1 MAISSPTYTTLEE
14 DGDHVIRD
22 GIDYWLCPKSHIK
35 QESNIDGAS
44 VIIGYAKLNGDFQA
58 YEDGTMISTE
68 CTVDHQGGG
77 TVLMAR
83 VSGIGSNPVVIR
95 VTP

>member
-1 MAISSPTYTTLEE
+1 MAISSPTYTECTE
-14 DGDHVIRD
+14 DGDYIIRT

-35 QESNIDGAS
+35 QESNIDGAT
-44 VIIGYAKLNGDFQA
+44 VIIGYAKLNGEFQA

-68 CTVDHQGGG
+68 CTVEHQGGG

-83 VSGIGSNPVVIR
+83 VSGITSNPVLIR